1 MVTTEKLEGTILLDG
16 LIEGRLSDEQVE
28 EKLRQWVE
36 FMGSMGLRFNLDVG
50 GSAFSILPDN
60 QAVSTAKLAPSPDDA
75 IRQGIEQLIKVL
87 PEADRGSVFSTLRSA
102 EFRKNEEVQSLY
114 VVASLPGG
122 APGNTEVQVQSRSV
136 DAKTVAP
143 PKPISVRDKVKLALL
158 GLVFAAAFFGI
169 AMLFPPVREKLA
181 EFVGAIKPVTVEAV
195 TVRAEAFKDYFTAAP
210 KELSRGSRVLVIT
223 LTPTAAYPKTEEALQ
238 AEFAK
243 TDTLTKKLAV
253 EALAKGYVRIEL
265 VDADGVTFSAQEFRI
280 RDLEKKESLDLEVP
294 VTAGEK
300 KRRLERV
307 EIRY

>member
-1 MVTTEKLEGTILLDG
+1 
-16 LIEGRLSDEQVE
+16 
-28 EKLRQWVE
+28 
-36 FMGSMGLRFNLDVG
+36 
-50 GSAFSILPDN
+50 
-60 QAVSTAKLAPSPDDA
+60 
-75 IRQGIEQLIKVL
+75 
-87 PEADRGSVFSTLRSA
+87 
-102 EFRKNEEVQSLY
+102 
-114 VVASLPGG
+114 
-122 APGNTEVQVQSRSV
+122 
-136 DAKTVAP
+136 
-143 PKPISVRDKVKLALL
+143 
-158 GLVFAAAFFGI
+158 
-169 AMLFPPVREKLA
+169 
-181 EFVGAIKPVTVEAV
+181 
-195 TVRAEAFKDYFTAAP
+195 
-210 KELSRGSRVLVIT
+210 VLVIT